1 MKIEGVKA
9 LSIMLDTQKVI
20 TELGL
25 LLGKWKEKNRTLR
38 TVLRTK
44 QTRSTVDSR
53 AAAFKLDLEE

>member
-25 LLGKWKEKNRTLR
+25 LLGKWKEK
-38 TVLRTK
+38 K
-44 QTRSTVDSR
+44 QDFENSPED
-53 AAAFKLDLEE
+53 

>member
-25 LLGKWKEKNRTLR
+25 LGKWKEK
-38 TVLRTK
+38 K
-44 QTRSTVDSR
+44 QDFENSPED
-53 AAAFKLDLEE
+53 